1 MIQHHLF
8 SEVEAVELRKP
19 RIKKLISLPGSGA
32 KDIAHKQ
39 TQHVGP
45 PTSAKPS
52 LPVKP
57 LHIRPGLKP
66 VKIPTVDDK
75 FLVKILVH
83 SSLQQ

>member
-1 MIQHHLF
+1 MQIWAYLI
-8 SEVEAVELRKP
+8 SDIDAVELRKGKP
-19 RIKKLISLPGSGA
+19 SVNKIVNVSGGGGKDIVHKLI
-32 KDIAHKQ
+32 
-39 TQHVGP
+39 QHVGP

-75 FLVKILVH
+75 LLVSFIF
-83 SSLQQ
+83 Q